1 MSVTDSSYSGFLSIP
16 TEIRCQIYDY
26 LLTEPHDITISAGYT
41 TCFGNRIQDRARKTE
56 IPGLPLDLAP
66 LARRRH
72 DAALLSVANPPT
84 IAIDNGHMEDIEGE
98 RLGFPAP
105 FALSLTSRLI
115 NDELN
120 DCVRRRRH
128 IAQARSTVD
137 ADGVVQDDGEAKEGL
152 SLYVSYPYGVL
163 VLKSQYPYL
172 LKQARRVYISGYYT
186 PQEEDGLDSR
196 ESETSDSERLT
207 PSNSFAAPSFTT
219 PASGPT
225 SSFPRSS
232 SNSSRRTARHGV
244 SINSSRPRLRLDP
257 PLSRESRH
265 TTSVST
271 AFPSFSAS
279 TSTEAPAALAHL
291 IATLFPKHTT
301 PLTKL
306 TTRILFPGE
315 NSYGTVWGD
324 DNSPV
329 SHILRSIRGGK
340 IDMKVLRG
348 SLGTGIRL
356 TARPKPE
363 TRIVSTSWVNW
374 KKGDVVARVG
384 AGNVR
389 RAGGRL
395 GVSDLDAFLMG
406 EEGA

>member
-1 MSVTDSSYSGFLSIP
+1 MTVTESSYSGFLSLP

-26 LLTEPHDITISAGYT
+26 LLTEPHAITISAGYT

-66 LARRRH
+66 LARRH
-72 DAALLSVANPPT
+72 YDASLLSVAEPPT
-84 IAIDNGHMEDIEGE
+84 IAIDNGNMGDIEGE

-105 FALSLTSRLI
+105 VALMLTSQLI
-115 NDELN
+115 NDELT
-120 DCVRRRRH
+120 DCIRRRRH

-137 ADGVVQDDGEAKEGL
+137 VDGVVQDDGEDKEGL

-163 VLKSQYPYL
+163 ILKSQYPYL

-186 PQEEDGLDSR
+186 PQEENSLDPR
-196 ESETSDSERLT
+196 PHETSDGERLT
-207 PSNSFAAPSFTT
+207 PSNSFAASSFNT

-225 SSFPRSS
+225 TSFHRPSHT
-232 SNSSRRTARHGV
+232 SSRRTARHGV
-244 SINSSRPRLRLDP
+244 SINASRPRLRLDP
-257 PLSRESRH
+257 PLPRESRH
-265 TTSVST
+265 ATSVPRT
-271 AFPSFSAS
+271 FPAFPPS
-279 TSTEAPAALAHL
+279 TSTEAPTALAHL
-291 IATLFPKHTT
+291 ITTLFPKHTT

-340 IDMKVLRG
+340 IDMKVMRG

-374 KKGDVVARVG
+374 KKGDVVVRGPAT
-384 AGNVR
+384 VR
-389 RAGGRL
+389 RGSGL
-395 GVSDLDAFLMG
+395 GVCDLDAFVMG